1 MGTKKTVGATTLSA
15 TGGSVVGGA
24 LAAIV
29 LYFFP
34 ESARV
39 ELFAPL
45 TIVLS
50 AVCALAG
57 GYLSPSRVGALAPY
71 LAQASEDIADKVAT
85 KAPTAV
91 VPSADE
97 VAEAVANKTS
107 TSYTLTGYSSDEA
120 KVRSDAKADTTG
132 YVGAHAASDGV
143 ERYRPTETPVATEP
157 GVDVQAV
164 AAPADT
170 SDDAYPDLDS
180 LAKL

>member
-1 MGTKKTVGATTLSA
+1 MDTRKTVGATTLSA

-34 ESARV
+34 ESAQV
-39 ELFAPL
+39 ELLAPL

-57 GYLSPSRVGALAPY
+57 GYLSPSKAETLAPY
-71 LAQASEDIADKVAT
+71 LAQASEYIAEKVAV

-97 VAEAVANKTS
+97 VAEAVANRTS
-107 TSYTLTGYSSDEA
+107 TEGYT
-120 KVRSDAKADTTG
+120 
-132 YVGAHAASDGV
+132 GAHAATSDV
-143 ERYRPTETPVATEP
+143 EQYRPAEAPKATEP

-180 LAKL
+180 LAKQ

>member
-1 MGTKKTVGATTLSA
+1 MEAKKTVGTTTLSA

-57 GYLSPSRVGALAPY
+57 GYLSPSKAETLAPY
-71 LAQASEDIADKVAT
+71 LAQASEDIAEKVAV

-97 VAEAVANKTS
+97 VAEAVANKTN
-107 TSYTLTGYSSDEA
+107 TGGYTG
-120 KVRSDAKADTTG
+120 V
-132 YVGAHAASDGV
+132 HAASNGI
-143 ERYRPTETPVATEP
+143 EQYRPAGAPVATEP
-157 GVDVQAV
+157 GVDVQGI

-170 SDDAYPDLDS
+170 SGDYPDLDS
-180 LAKL
+180 LAKA

>member
-91 VPSADE
+91 VPTADD
-97 VAEAVANKTS
+97 VADAVVKKTDP
-107 TSYTLTGYSSDEA
+107 SYTA
-120 KVRSDAKADTTG
+120 KHSVSAEPAFGSQATQADT
-132 YVGAHAASDGV
+132 VSD
-143 ERYRPTETPVATEP
+143 
-157 GVDVQAV
+157 
-164 AAPADT
+164 
-170 SDDAYPDLDS
+170 YPDLDA
-180 LAKL
+180 LAQPTA